1 MLLLMLLLLSK
12 NNLVFSDKYVFQMIP
27 TEFINSSRIFCYKT
41 VDLLNLYLMYLIIT
55 SFHSHET
62 EA

>member
-1 MLLLMLLLLSK
+1 
-12 NNLVFSDKYVFQMIP
+12 MIP
-27 TEFINSSRIFCYKT
+27 TEFINSLRIFCYKT

-62 EA
+62 GAYSQDLTGGGGNLVRFSV